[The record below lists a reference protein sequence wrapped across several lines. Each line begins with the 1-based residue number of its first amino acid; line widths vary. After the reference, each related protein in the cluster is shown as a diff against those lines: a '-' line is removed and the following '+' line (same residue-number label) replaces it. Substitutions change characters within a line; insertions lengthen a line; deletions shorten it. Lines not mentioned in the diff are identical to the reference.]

1 MNIYGKYG
9 VPNLLNPFRR
19 SHGNVM
25 LLKGVCAVEREGV
38 GAGVSRTLQSPL
50 NPPLP
55 LEEPFN

>member
-1 MNIYGKYG
+1 
-9 VPNLLNPFRR
+9 
-19 SHGNVM
+19 M
-25 LLKGVCAVEREGV
+25 LIKGVCAVEREGV